1 MTKRF
6 LILILLISFSLLSN
20 GQDSNAPYIV
30 VLGTVQDGGYPHPGC
45 EKECC
50 QKYYKGKEKK
60 HYVSSLGLIDPV
72 SKQRYVFDCT
82 PDFTAQLHDLNN
94 LYPPQDTTLL
104 DGILLTDAHIGHYA
118 GLMYLGKEAMNTK
131 NIQVY
136 LSLDFYEYLEQN
148 GPWSQLQKLHN
159 IGLMSLTTGE
169 PFALNDRISVTP
181 FFVPHRDEFSR
192 TVGYKISYSGKNII
206 FIPDINKWQ
215 KWDKDIIQLVKANDL
230 LFLDGTFY
238 KNGEIEGRDMSQIPH
253 PFIEESMTLFKDLS
267 SADKGKIHF
276 IHLNHTNPALIK
288 GSKEQKE
295 VEKNGFHIAQEGEVF

>member
-1 MTKRF
+1 MNKTF
-6 LILILLISFSLLSN
+6 LILILLISLVSTTLA
-20 GQDSNAPYIV
+20 QDANAPYIV

-45 EKECC
+45 DKECC

-60 HYVSSLGLIDPV
+60 HYVSSLALIDPV
-72 SKQRYVFDCT
+72 SKQRYLFDCT
-82 PDFTAQLHDLNN
+82 PDFPAQLHDLNT
-94 LYPPQDTTLL
+94 LYPQQDTTLF
-104 DGILLTDAHIGHYA
+104 DAILLTHAHIGHYT

-131 NIQVY
+131 NIVVY
-136 LSLDFYEYLEQN
+136 LTLDFYDFLEHN
-148 GPWSQLQKLHN
+148 GPWSQLQSLGN
-159 IGLMSLTTGE
+159 ISLYSLPPGE
-169 PFALNDRISVTP
+169 PFLINDRITIIP
-181 FFVPHRDEFSR
+181 FFVPHRDEFSK

-206 FIPDINKWQ
+206 FIPDIDKWAN
-215 KWDKDIIQLVKANDL
+215 WDKDIVQLVKDNDL

-238 KNGEIEGRDMSQIPH
+238 KNGEISGKDMSQIPH

-267 SADKGKIHF
+267 SSDKAKIHF

>member
-104 DGILLTDAHIGHYA
+104 DGILLTHAHIGHYA